1 MLSGGNVGTM
11 SKSSS
16 KQKTIRRVALD
27 LHDRKKK
34 ILIMIIIISAAKICL
49 SLAPRVAG
57 KITDYLSRMAENG
70 ETNENWFI
78 KQCVLL
84 AFLYFIGHAMDVYVT
99 KSMVGI
105 SQSYVQKLR
114 NKAQKKINHMHI
126 SYLDNHPIGDVLSRL
141 TNDMITLSNGF
152 ESTIPSLVGQV
163 VLLVS
168 LFVVMIISN
177 WMLALIYII
186 LFPVGMVLMRKIT
199 KRTSGLFK
207 KQNAIVGEMNGLI
220 SDTYS
225 NHTLTKA
232 YSCENE
238 KKNAFIELNKKF
250 KRTYVRSRFLS
261 GLVIPLSIF
270 VNNGTYVCLC
280 IIGGILLIHN
290 KLTIGGFLS
299 FILYGNMVGIPMTSI
314 SNSLNNIQNAL
325 SAASRIYDFLD
336 EEELPAEENTATVSS
351 VNGEVRFANVKFG
364 YVPDKILMKNVSFTA
379 PQGSFSAIVGP
390 SGAGKTTLVNLL
402 MRFYEINDGN
412 IYLDSMDTR
421 KMSRSDLRQ
430 NFGMVLQ
437 DTWIFD
443 GTIAENISYG
453 KQNATMEEIT
463 EAAKKAQCHD
473 FISRLAEGYN
483 THISEEH
490 SCLSAGEKQLIAIAR
505 TILSNP
511 QILIL
516 DEATSQVDTRTEYR
530 IVKAMEEL
538 TKGRTTFMIAHRLF
552 TIRNADQIMYME
564 NGDILE
570 VGNHDKL
577 MAMNGRYAS
586 LYRS

>member
-57 KITDYLSRMAENG
+57 RITDYLSRMAENG

-336 EEELPAEENTATVSS
+336 EEELPAE
-351 VNGEVRFANVKFG
+351 
-364 YVPDKILMKNVSFTA
+364 
-379 PQGSFSAIVGP
+379 
-390 SGAGKTTLVNLL
+390 
-402 MRFYEINDGN
+402 
-412 IYLDSMDTR
+412 
-421 KMSRSDLRQ
+421 
-430 NFGMVLQ
+430 
-437 DTWIFD
+437 
-443 GTIAENISYG
+443 
-453 KQNATMEEIT
+453 
-463 EAAKKAQCHD
+463 
-473 FISRLAEGYN
+473 
-483 THISEEH
+483 
-490 SCLSAGEKQLIAIAR
+490 
-505 TILSNP
+505 
-511 QILIL
+511 
-516 DEATSQVDTRTEYR
+516 
-530 IVKAMEEL
+530 
-538 TKGRTTFMIAHRLF
+538 
-552 TIRNADQIMYME
+552 
-564 NGDILE
+564 
-570 VGNHDKL
+570 
-577 MAMNGRYAS
+577 
-586 LYRS
+586 